1 MLDLKKG
8 ATMRANRVKTLD
20 NLFDKTISSNKIHE
34 CVLYV
39 ENTSGNF
46 SYSNGYGGRDLNS
59 PLLMASITKL
69 FTTTC
74 ILALQE
80 QGCLFLN
87 DKVSDYFDDNIMK
100 GLHIYNGKEYSYEL
114 TISDLLFQISGL
126 PDEFEEGND
135 SISNFV
141 SSKDSYTSFKEYI
154 DRVKRLKP
162 NFAPRTERKAF
173 YANINFDMLGEIIE
187 KITNLPLEQAY
198 KQMIFE
204 PLGLINTYLPTS
216 EKEFIPNIYFK
227 NKIIHLPKTVISSR
241 ASGGCITT
249 AHELMI
255 FIKAF
260 FGGKLFSKS
269 TFDKLSKYNKL
280 QVSKGP
286 IFYGG
291 GYMQIPLD
299 GLTTLFM
306 GKGELL
312 GHSGSTGSFAFYY
325 PFKDLFIVGDINQMA
340 NPEICIRLII
350 KLAMI
355 IK

>member
-1 MLDLKKG
+1 
-8 ATMRANRVKTLD
+8 MRANRVKALE
-20 NLFDKTISSNKIHE
+20 NIFNKTIASKQIHE
-34 CVLYV
+34 CVLFV
-39 ENTSGNF
+39 EDASGNF
-46 SYSNGYGGRDLNS
+46 SYKNGYGGRDLDS

-80 QGCLFLN
+80 RGRLCLN
-87 DKVSDYFDDNIMK
+87 DKVSDYFDDDIMSS
-100 GLHIYNGKEYSYEL
+100 LHIYDGNEYSYEL

-126 PDEFEEGND
+126 PDKFEEGNESVSSL
-135 SISNFV
+135 SI
-141 SSKDSYTSFKEYI
+141 SKDSYISFKEY
-154 DRVKRLKP
+154 VKWVKSLKP
-162 NFAPRTERKAF
+162 HFVPRTEHKAF

-187 KITNLPLEQAY
+187 KVTNLPLERAY
-198 KQMIFE
+198 KQLIFE
-204 PLGLINTYLPTS
+204 PLGMTRTYLPTR
-216 EKEFIPNIYFK
+216 EEDFIPNIYYK
-227 NKIIHLPKTVISSR
+227 DKIIHLPKTVISSR

-269 TFDKLSKYNKL
+269 TFDELSIYNKL

-299 GLTTLFM
+299 GLTTFFM
-306 GKGELL
+306 GKGELI

-325 PFKDLFIVGDINQMA
+325 PLKDLFIVGDVNQMA
-340 NPEICIRLII
+340 NPALPIRLII
-350 KLAMI
+350 KLAMM

>member
-1 MLDLKKG
+1 
-8 ATMRANRVKTLD
+8 MRDNRVKIIE
-20 NLFDKTISSNKIHE
+20 NIFKKTIASNQIHE
-34 CVLYV
+34 CVLFV
-39 ENTSGNF
+39 EDTSGNF
-46 SYSNGYGGRDLNS
+46 SYRNGYGGRDLNS

-74 ILALQE
+74 ILVLQE
-80 QGCLFLN
+80 RGYLFLN
-87 DKVSDYFDDNIMK
+87 DKVSDYFDDDIMS
-100 GLHIYNGKEYSYEL
+100 GLHIYDGNEYSYEL

-126 PDEFEEGND
+126 PDKFEEGND
-135 SISNFV
+135 SVSSLS
-141 SSKDSYTSFKEYI
+141 SSKDSYIDFKEYV
-154 DRVKRLKP
+154 DWVKSLKP
-162 NFAPRTERKAF
+162 HFVPRTEHKAF

-187 KITNLPLEQAY
+187 KVTNLPLEQAY

-204 PLGLINTYLPTS
+204 PLGMINTYLPTS
-216 EKEFIPNIYFK
+216 EEDFIPNIYYK
-227 NKIIHLPKTVISSR
+227 DKSIHLPKTIISSR

-269 TFDKLSKYNKL
+269 TFDKLSIYNKL
-280 QVSKGP
+280 QASKGP

-291 GYMQIPLD
+291 GYMKIPLD
-299 GLTTLFM
+299 RLTTLFM
-306 GKGELL
+306 GKGELI

-325 PFKDLFIVGDINQMA
+325 PLKDLFIIGDVNQMA
-340 NPEICIRLII
+340 NPALPIRLII